1 MIDSDHELGAA
12 HRPNGLGEGAH
23 LFRVAIVAR
32 EQQDTADQGV
42 AENIDVLDFELSAD
56 VMRAVAALDT
66 GVSLFFDHR
75 DPAMVHAHGTRKL
88 G

>member
-1 MIDSDHELGAA
+1 M
-12 HRPNGLGEGAH
+12 
-23 LFRVAIVAR
+23 
-32 EQQDTADQGV
+32 

-56 VMRAVAALDT
+56 VMRAIAALDT

-75 DPAMVHAHGTRKL
+75 YPAMVHAHGTRKL